1 MSLFRLL
8 GFSISNHSS
17 HLGTQISVVARLQK
31 IISNT
36 GSSFKYV
43 AIHTIRLLSKEIL
56 LGNTQRLS
64 RSAFPTGFPYIKR
77 CLKERLVCRML
88 KDLQG
93 QQEAKEP
100 AIDDSALSDM
110 LVGVIRA
117 RNKAALDSLKLLFPC
132 S

>member
-17 HLGTQISVVARLQK
+17 HLGD
-31 IISNT
+31 SNIRRGT
-36 GSSFKYV
+36 PSKDYLKYWEF
-43 AIHTIRLLSKEIL
+43 LL

-117 RNKAALDSLKLLFPC
+117 RNKAALDGLKLLFPC